1 MLRLIHLL
9 LFLCCFF
16 SAAPASA
23 DAPYETFNVKYRE
36 IAPSVLRDT
45 TGVVTINADFSWEN
59 GYSVKDVELKAY
71 DKVVGSFV
79 ASEAISLQKQTL
91 ALSSFGYSGIGSYRF
106 PMTEEEGDYCR
117 IVIDPKSD
125 RRIWINT
132 QIQAKGLENGVDKT
146 HFDGLKNLVAVDLFV
161 FTDSGKKK
169 LYAEPNRESSF
180 VVVDSKKHEFLL
192 AAEVKNGFVRLVSE
206 EAITLQSKDGKEN
219 STPRTLG
226 WARIRDNEGL
236 LTLWIVGG
244 PNC

>member
-1 MLRLIHLL
+1 MLRFFHLL
-9 LFLCCFF
+9 LILCCFLQI
-16 SAAPASA
+16 SPVSA

-45 TGVVTINADFSWEN
+45 TGIVTVNADFSWEN
-59 GYSVKDVELKAY
+59 GYSVKDVELRIY
-71 DKVVGSFV
+71 DKIADKFV
-79 ASEAISLQKQTL
+79 ASGVISLQKQTV

-125 RRIWINT
+125 RRVWINN
-132 QIQAKGLENGVDKT
+132 QMQAKGLENGVEKM
-146 HFDGLKNLVAVDLFV
+146 HFDALKNLVAVDLFV

-169 LYAEPNRESSF
+169 LYAEPSRESSF
-180 VVVDSKKHEFLL
+180 VVIDSKKHAFLL

-206 EAITLQSKDGKEN
+206 EAITVEPEDGKE
-219 STPRTLG
+219 SPAPQTLG

>member
-1 MLRLIHLL
+1 MLRLFHLL
-9 LFLCCFF
+9 LILCCFLQV
-16 SAAPASA
+16 SPVSA

-45 TGVVTINADFSWEN
+45 IGVVTINADFSWEN

-71 DKVVGSFV
+71 DKVAGSFV
-79 ASEAISLQKQTL
+79 ASEVISLQKQTV

-106 PMTEEEGDYCR
+106 PMTKEEGDYCR

-125 RRIWINT
+125 RRIWINN
-132 QIQAKGLENGVDKT
+132 QMQAKGLENGLEKT
-146 HFDGLKNLVAVDLFV
+146 HFDDLKNLVAVDLFV

-169 LYAEPNRESSF
+169 LYAEPSRESSF
-180 VVVDSKKHEFLL
+180 VVIDSKKHAFLL
-192 AAEVKNGFVRLVSE
+192 VAEVKNGFVRLVSE
-206 EAITLQSKDGKEN
+206 EAITLQSEDGKAPT
-219 STPRTLG
+219 TPQTLG